1 MDLNKTCT
9 VDISTRDAVHVPV
22 VVGRLF
28 HPKPTKDDSGKMI
41 FAPLPN
47 VEPGQWV
54 KFIDS
59 DFTDFTPCSKEE
71 AHGMINPFIDY
82 VPYYGAVV
90 IILKP
95 GITSPVRHNFD
106 IDPAKADARKQ
117 YLEFELAQARKEDPG
132 CADCWVIEN
141 DEVIR
146 T

>member
-1 MDLNKTCT
+1 MDLNKTC
-9 VDISTRDAVHVPV
+9 DIDIGTRDAVHVPI

-28 HPKPTKDDSGKMI
+28 HPKPVRDESGKMI
-41 FAPLPN
+41 FTPLEP

-54 KFIDS
+54 KFVDS
-59 DFTDFTPCSKEE
+59 DFTDFTACTKDE

-82 VPYYGAVV
+82 VPYYDAVV
-90 IILKP
+90 VILKP

-106 IDPAKADARKQ
+106 IDPKKAEIRKQ
-117 YLEFELAQARKEDPG
+117 YLEVELEEAKKEDPG
-132 CADCWVIEN
+132 CAHCWQIIN